1 MSETEAM
8 SIQCCRH
15 GPGIAAVVCGHLA
28 GSGASGRGFV
38 ENSSE
43 PEDLQ
48 GWCGACEDFFDR
60 EGEMTEAFRAFNNMA
75 IVCTACY
82 HEIKAANEQVGA

>member
-1 MSETEAM
+1 M
-8 SIQCCRH
+8 SIECCRH
-15 GPGIAAVVCGHLA
+15 GHGIAAIVCGHLA
-28 GSGASGRGFV
+28 GTGAAGQGFV

-48 GWCGACEDFFDR
+48 GWCGACEDLFER

-75 IVCTACY
+75 VVCTACY
-82 HEIKAANEQVGA
+82 QEIKAANQQVGA

>member
-8 SIQCCRH
+8 SIECCRH
-15 GPGIAAVVCGHLA
+15 GHGIAAVVCGHLA
-28 GSGASGRGFV
+28 GTGSSGQGFV
-38 ENSSE
+38 ENSSD

-48 GWCGACEDFFDR
+48 GWCGACEDFFVR
-60 EGEMTEAFRAFNNMA
+60 EGDMTAAFRAFNNMA

-82 HEIKAANEQVGA
+82 YQIKAANEQVGA